1 VSVKPIKKKA
11 ALRSA
16 MDIANTA
23 LRKVRKKERDL
34 LLSLKKSSLI
44 ETNPKKFKLPE
55 PPAGT
60 STARKLQHPE
70 HCDIVKG
77 MLRVPSAGEMGLSEE
92 GGALHDKMV
101 TAATRQLS
109 SATGKLYSRYIARRY
124 TA

>member
-1 VSVKPIKKKA
+1 
-11 ALRSA
+11 
-16 MDIANTA
+16 MDIANIA
-23 LRKVRKKERDL
+23 LRKARKKERDL
-34 LLSLKKSSLI
+34 MLSLKKSSLI

-60 STARKLQHPE
+60 STARKLQNPE

-77 MLRVPSAGEMGLSEE
+77 MLRVPSAGDMGLSEE

-109 SATGKLYSRYIARRY
+109 SGTGKLYSRYISRRDAPDPSHLNAVY
-124 TA
+124 RRFIS